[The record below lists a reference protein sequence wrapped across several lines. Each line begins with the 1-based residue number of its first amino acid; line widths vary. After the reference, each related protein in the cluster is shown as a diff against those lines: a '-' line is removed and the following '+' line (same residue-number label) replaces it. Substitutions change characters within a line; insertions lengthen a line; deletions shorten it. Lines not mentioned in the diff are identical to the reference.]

1 MNGLKY
7 LSGRQKDWLINWIR
21 LMEWQNHVLLGIFF
35 MKIYTWHGKR
45 IIGDFTLTYT
55 RLCQNIK

>member
-7 LSGRQKDWLINWIR
+7 LGGRQKDWLINWIR

-35 MKIYTWHGKR
+35 LWKSILDTER
-45 IIGDFTLTYT
+45 EL
-55 RLCQNIK
+55 